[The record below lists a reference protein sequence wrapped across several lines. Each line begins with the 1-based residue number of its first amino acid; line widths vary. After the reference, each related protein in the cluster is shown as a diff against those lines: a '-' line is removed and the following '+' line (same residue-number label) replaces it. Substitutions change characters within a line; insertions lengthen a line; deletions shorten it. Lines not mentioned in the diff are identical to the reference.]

1 MMSTQEEL
9 KEGGLKTETTNNLSP
24 EEILMLQEMAEAG
37 LLYGLSK
44 SKTHPAM
51 KSNIFA
57 TRSGFEVINL
67 ESTIKLLPKVAEFFK
82 NISVSGRSILIV
94 GTSPSVKATVKEFA
108 ESNNQPYVS
117 ERWLGGTLTNFKAI
131 SERVKYYNKL
141 MADSES
147 GALNK
152 YTKKERVLLDKKLAK
167 MKLHFEGIA
176 NMAEMPVAL
185 FVIDPQT
192 NEIAINE
199 AKVMNIP
206 VVVLAN
212 TDTNP
217 KIVSYVIPCNNRLEQ
232 GVKWMLKHFEPVL
245 KRQVVIPVQ
254 PKIVGARN

>member
-9 KEGGLKTETTNNLSP
+9 KEGLKTETTNNLSP

-51 KSNIFA
+51 KANIFA

-67 ESTIKLLPKVAEFFK
+67 ESTIKLLPKVAEFLK
-82 NISVSGRSILIV
+82 NISATGKAILIV
-94 GTSPSVKATVKEFA
+94 GTSPAVKVAAKEFS
-108 ESNNQPYVS
+108 ESANQPYVS

-141 MADSES
+141 VADTES

-176 NMAEMPVAL
+176 HMTEMPAAL
-185 FVIDPQT
+185 FVLDPQD

-206 VVVLAN
+206 VVSLVN

-217 KIVSYVIPCNNRLEQ
+217 KVTLYTIPCNNRLDQ
-232 GVKWMLKHFEPVL
+232 GVRWILKYFEPML
-245 KRQVVIPVQ
+245 KRQVTVQ
-254 PKIVGARN
+254 PQQKIVGARN